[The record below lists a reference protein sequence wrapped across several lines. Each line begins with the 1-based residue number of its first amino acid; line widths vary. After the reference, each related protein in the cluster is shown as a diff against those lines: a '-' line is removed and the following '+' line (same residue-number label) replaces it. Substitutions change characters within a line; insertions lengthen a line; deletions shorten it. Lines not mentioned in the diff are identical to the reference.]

1 MNKKLGD
8 TIGKAI
14 GWILIIALAV
24 LALSFIAWLVVWV
37 WANIAAIV

>member
-1 MNKKLGD
+1 MNKKLAD

-37 WANIAAIV
+37 WANIAAII